1 MFFTHGFSQE
11 SLVGAQVAGCSTR
24 ARMAVSVP
32 LLPHGSTTSRAR
44 KTRTAVALVLTA
56 AAAAAACAVYT
67 TTGSSAGEELL
78 QYDAFVRRQRGAWD
92 SLDERV
98 LMPAFPQLRG
108 ARRASLT
115 QLAPRAAGTKAR
127 RRGWRQEANFV
138 GGVAVLKTL
147 RCFFQ
152 IFPSPPSSR

>member
-1 MFFTHGFSQE
+1 VFFTHGFSQE
-11 SLVGAQVAGCSTR
+11 SLVGAQVAGCATR

-108 ARRASLT
+108 ARRASFT
-115 QLAPRAAGTKAR
+115 QLAPRSAGTKAKEER
-127 RRGWRQEANFV
+127 VETGGQFRGRRGRFEDTPLFFSNFS
-138 GGVAVLKTL
+138 
-147 RCFFQ
+147 
-152 IFPSPPSSR
+152 FPSFF